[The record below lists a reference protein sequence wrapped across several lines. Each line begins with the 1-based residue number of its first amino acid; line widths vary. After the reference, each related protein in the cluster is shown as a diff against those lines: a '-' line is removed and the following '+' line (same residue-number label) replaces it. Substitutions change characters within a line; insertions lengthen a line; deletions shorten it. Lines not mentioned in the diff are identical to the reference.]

1 MSARAPHISVV
12 GASQATFEELQVA
25 EEVGRRLAQAGA
37 IVVTGGHGGVM
48 AGASRGAAEA
58 GGLVVGILPGLD
70 RDAANEW
77 VQVGIP
83 TGLGDLRNGL
93 VVRCA
98 DAVIAVGGAYG
109 TLSEVALALS
119 AGVAVFGLGTWEI
132 DGIESAD
139 SPADAVAR
147 ALRAAS

>member
-1 MSARAPHISVV
+1 
-12 GASQATFEELQVA
+12 
-25 EEVGRRLAQAGA
+25 
-37 IVVTGGHGGVM
+37 M

-58 GGLVVGILPGLD
+58 GGLVVGILPGLG
-70 RDAANEW
+70 RDGANEW

-83 TGLGDLRNGL
+83 TGLGELRNGL

-119 AGVAVFGLGTWEI
+119 AGVAVVRSWDVGDRRDRAGRLT
-132 DGIESAD
+132 
-139 SPADAVAR
+139 PRDAVAR
-147 ALRAAS
+147 AAAAAAS